1 MHMGVQRCSLSA
13 IPGAEAAPQLSSSAF
28 LHSATGFGISHWHW
42 ANVPFIPPYTV
53 HARTLRTM
61 NAEDGIIIIIE
72 ESRGGGVEVSKEEG
86 PTERGDVK

>member
-42 ANVPFIPPYTV
+42 ANVPFIYTV
-53 HARTLRTM
+53 HMNASATM
-61 NAEDGIIIIIE
+61 NNDALPGITIIEE
-72 ESRGGGVEVSKEEG
+72 ESRGGGVEVRKKARQSEG
-86 PTERGDVK
+86 K